1 MVDLKSLEKKEESVS
16 CVIPRTDASTKDNRT
31 HLPLNGSVLKVHIF
45 GEKFSSPTKVSCCL
59 RTQSDLK
66 SACSIIHLSIL
77 VCATSAAQWPN
88 GGLITEL
95 AFLNR
100 QQSTLQ
106 MCSYITEVCCFALHL
121 LLIINVH
128 FWVKLCAITIWL
140 I

>member
-1 MVDLKSLEKKEESVS
+1 MEDLKSLAKQEERAS
-16 CVIPRTDASTKDNRT
+16 CVIPRTDASTEENRT
-31 HLPLNGSVLKVHIF
+31 HLPLNGSVIKVHIF
-45 GEKFSSPTKVSCCL
+45 GEKFLPPTKVSCCL
-59 RTQSDLK
+59 RSESELK

-77 VCATSAAQWPN
+77 VCTTSAAQWPN
-88 GGLITEL
+88 GRLITEL
-95 AFLNR
+95 AFSNR
-100 QQSTLQ
+100 QQSPLQ